1 MAHPSGRWAGA
12 ALAACAGAVLLWAC
26 GPGGS
31 GATATTSMVPSPAV
45 STAPT
50 SPAAEPSVTP
60 PSAVQP
66 LAGPGTASAALA
78 TLPIKGRAPKTGY
91 SREQF
96 GQAWAD
102 VDRNGCDTRNDI
114 LSRDLTA
121 TTYQPGT
128 RSCLVLTGSLNDPYS
143 GGTIAFNRG
152 PQSADIQIDHVVALA
167 DAWQTGAQQLD
178 VLRRTALANDPLNL
192 LAVDGGLNTQ
202 KSDSDAASWL
212 PPNKS
217 YRCAYV
223 ARQVAVKSAYALWVT
238 PPEHDAVA
246 AVLQSCPGELLPV
259 TTAQPAIVVPAPTRT
274 AAPTTQTPAPTGTPF
289 ANCAAARA
297 AGAAPVHRG
306 DPGYSAKLDGDGDGV
321 GCE

>member
-1 MAHPSGRWAGA
+1 M
-12 ALAACAGAVLLWAC
+12 
-26 GPGGS
+26 
-31 GATATTSMVPSPAV
+31 TA
-45 STAPT
+45 APT
-50 SPAAEPSVTP
+50 SPATEPSTNP
-60 PSAVQP
+60 PPAVQP
-66 LAGPGTASAALA
+66 LAGPGTATAALA
-78 TLPIKGRAPKTGY
+78 TLAVKGRAPKTGY
-91 SREQF
+91 SRDLF

-102 VDRNGCDTRNDI
+102 VDHNGCDTRNDI

-128 RSCLVLTGSLNDPYS
+128 RNCVVLTGSLNDPYS
-143 GGTIAFNRG
+143 ATTIPFNRG
-152 PQSADIQIDHVVALA
+152 PQSADIQIDHVVALS

-178 VLRRTALANDPLNL
+178 MLRRNAFANDPLNL

-212 PPNKS
+212 PPSKS

-238 PPEHDAVA
+238 AAEHDMIA
-246 AVLQSCPGELLPV
+246 AILQGCPGEPLPV
-259 TTAQPAIVVPAPTRT
+259 ASAQPAIVVPAPPTES
-274 AAPTTQTPAPTGTPF
+274 APVVPTPAGTPF

-297 AGAAPVHRG
+297 AGAAPVHRS
-306 DPGYSAKLDGDGDGV
+306 DPGYSPKLDGDGDGV